1 MCYLWRIYTNKYG
14 HRPHTTTLSAATGFW
29 VRHLWF
35 TETDC
40 EPQQDYKNKWK
51 WAASTRS
58 YFSRVTASYS
68 TTCDQRTCAQDWT
81 ASYWSSKTWVSNYQ
95 VQAFSWHIQELSNQ
109 TDNIQ
114 RHYYSLSSVTNE
126 AHQLLHSLHVTDHY
140 FCICRK
146 LLLCE
151 RKTSV

>member
-1 MCYLWRIYTNKYG
+1 MAKGHTLQPCRLQLAFGLDTYDLQRLIANHNRITRINENE
-14 HRPHTTTLSAATGFW
+14 L
-29 VRHLWF
+29 
-35 TETDC
+35 
-40 EPQQDYKNKWK
+40 
-51 WAASTRS
+51 RS

-68 TTCDQRTCAQDWT
+68 TTCDQKICAQDWT

-95 VQAFSWHIQELSNQ
+95 VQAFSWHIQEISNQ